1 MHQISNIHKMNARGG
16 GGGGHN
22 VIINGFMDTRCL
34 CVIQDTQTSG
44 VGVSAE
50 MWDVLGHAPS
60 YSRV

>member
-1 MHQISNIHKMNARGG
+1 MQGE

-22 VIINGFMDTRCL
+22 VSINEFMDTRCL